1 MSNVDIIR
9 AWKDD
14 EYRNSLSEEARALLP
29 EHPAGLLELR
39 DEDLGLVAGAYT
51 LDLLCPTN
59 YRCPPHW

>member
-14 EYRNSLSEEARALLP
+14 EYRSSLSEEARALLP

-39 DEDLGLVAGAYT
+39 DEDLGLVAGAVSVDQKVSFCT
-51 LDLLCPTN
+51 CPDT
-59 YRCPPHW
+59 R